1 MRSET
6 GSFFSFATALAVGVT
21 VAVGASALGSADARA
36 ESLNIYAWSGELP
49 QEIVDDFAKETG
61 IDVTMDTFDSNESLI
76 AKLEA
81 GAAGYDIV
89 NPSQYAVQ
97 ILAKKGL
104 IEELDH
110 GKIPNRGNLSEVF
123 QNISYDPGNKYS
135 VPYVWGTTG
144 LAYNSECVK
153 EPVTSWKALWDEKY
167 AGRIYMLDN
176 MLAAYI
182 AGLQVNGF
190 KANTTNPDEI
200 AKATDSLI
208 EQKKIL
214 AGYNSTNFADL
225 LASGEA
231 CLVEAWSGTVLQ
243 VTTENPNV
251 HYVLPDEGGTMW
263 VDGYAIAKGAPNV
276 DAAYKFLDYLLRPE
290 VAAKTT
296 ELTQTANT
304 VEKSKELLPK
314 ELAENAAV
322 FPPADKLAKADFIL
336 DLGDAMKHY
345 QDGWTKVK
353 AAE

>member
-214 AGYNSTNFADL
+214 AGYNST
-225 LASGEA
+225 
-231 CLVEAWSGTVLQ
+231 AWSKPGAAPCCRSPPRTRTS
-243 VTTENPNV
+243 TTSC
-251 HYVLPDEGGTMW
+251 LTR
-263 VDGYAIAKGAPNV
+263 
-276 DAAYKFLDYLLRPE
+276 AARCGSTATRSRRALRTSTRPTSSSTISC
-290 VAAKTT
+290 V
-296 ELTQTANT
+296 
-304 VEKSKELLPK
+304 PR
-314 ELAENAAV
+314 
-322 FPPADKLAKADFIL
+322 
-336 DLGDAMKHY
+336 
-345 QDGWTKVK
+345 
-353 AAE
+353 

>member
-1 MRSET
+1 
-6 GSFFSFATALAVGVT
+6 V
-21 VAVGASALGSADARA
+21 
-36 ESLNIYAWSGELP
+36 
-49 QEIVDDFAKETG
+49 VDDFAAETG
-61 IDVTMDTFDSNESLI
+61 IEVTLDTFDSNESLI

-89 NPSQYAVQ
+89 NTSQYAVQ

-110 GKIPNRGNLSEVF
+110 SKIPNRGNLSEVF
-123 QNISYDPGNKYS
+123 QNISFDAGNKYS
-135 VPYVWGTTG
+135 IPYVWGTTG
-144 LAYNSECVK
+144 LAYNSDCVT

-190 KANTTNPDEI
+190 DANTTNPDEI
-200 AKATDSLI
+200 AKATESLI

-214 AGYNSTNFADL
+214 GGYNSTNFADL
-225 LASGEA
+225 VASGEA
-231 CLVEAWSGTVLQ
+231 CLVEAWSGSVLQ
-243 VTTENPNV
+243 VTVDNPNV
-251 HYVLPDEGGTMW
+251 HFVLPEEGGTMW
-263 VDGYAIAKGAPNV
+263 VDGYSIPKGAPNV
-276 DAAYKFLDYLLRPE
+276 EAAYKFLDYLLRPE

-296 ELTQTANT
+296 ELTKTANT

-314 ELAENAAV
+314 ELAENSAV
-322 FPPADKLAKADFIL
+322 FPSQEQLAKADFIL
-336 DLGDAMKHY
+336 DLGDAMKYY

>member
-1 MRSET
+1 MRMRKKANSGFT
-6 GSFFSFATALAVGVT
+6 AALSVGAALFAFSQAPALAEE
-21 VAVGASALGSADARA
+21 LH
-36 ESLNIYAWSGELP
+36 IYAWSGELP
-49 QEIVDDFAKETG
+49 EEVVDDFAEETG
-61 IDVTMDTFDSNESLI
+61 IDVTLDTFDSNESLI

-110 GKIPNRGNLSEVF
+110 SKIPNRGNLSEVF
-123 QNISYDPGNKYS
+123 QNISFDPGNKYS
-135 VPYVWGTTG
+135 IPYVWGTTG
-144 LAYNSECVK
+144 FAYNSECVT
-153 EPVTSWKALWDEKY
+153 EPVTSWKALWDERY

-190 KANTTNPDEI
+190 DANTTNPDEI
-200 AKATDSLI
+200 AKATESLI

-214 AGYNSTNFADL
+214 AGYNSTNFGDL
-225 LASGEA
+225 VASGEA
-231 CLVEAWSGTVLQ
+231 CLVEAWSGNVLQ
-243 VTTENPNV
+243 VIAENPNV

-263 VDGYAIAKGAPNV
+263 VDGYSIPKGAPNIE
-276 DAAYKFLDYLLRPE
+276 AAYKFLDYLLRPE

-296 ELTQTANT
+296 QLTQTANA

-314 ELAENAAV
+314 ELVENTAV
-322 FPPADKLAKADFIL
+322 YPPEDKLAKADFIL

-353 AAE
+353 AAQ

>member
-1 MRSET
+1 MRMRRDHVLNLAT
-6 GSFFSFATALAVGVT
+6 GLAFGAALLTAGAAYAPTAAV
-21 VAVGASALGSADARA
+21 A
-36 ESLNIYAWSGELP
+36 EELNIYAWSGELP
-49 QEIVDDFAKETG
+49 QEVIDDFAAETG
-61 IDVTMDTFDSNESLI
+61 IDITFDTYDSNESLI

-110 GKIPNRGNLSEVF
+110 SKISNYGNISDVF
-123 QNISYDPGNKYS
+123 QNISYDAGNKYS
-135 VPYVWGTTG
+135 IPYVWGTTG
-144 LAYNSECVK
+144 LAYNSECVDQ
-153 EPVTSWKALWDEKY
+153 PITSWKALWDEKY

-190 KANTTNPDEI
+190 DANTTNPDEI

-214 AGYNSTNFADL
+214 AGYNSTNFAEL
-225 LASGEA
+225 VASGEA
-231 CLVEAWSGTVLQ
+231 CIVEAWSGNVLQ
-243 VTTENPNV
+243 VTIDNPNV

-263 VDGYAIAKGAPNV
+263 VDGYSIPKGAVNV
-276 DAAYKFLDYLLRPE
+276 DAAYKFLDFLLRPE

-296 ELTQTANT
+296 ILTQVANT
-304 VEKSKELLPK
+304 VDKSKELLPP
-314 ELAENAAV
+314 EIAGNAAV
-322 FPPADKLAKADFIL
+322 FPSPEKLANADFIL
-336 DLGDAMKHY
+336 DLGDAMKYY

>member
-1 MRSET
+1 MRMQKEAI
-6 GSFFSFATALAVGVT
+6 FSFASALALG
-21 VAVGASALGSADARA
+21 VAVAALGAAPAVAD
-36 ESLNIYAWSGELP
+36 ELNIYAWSGELP
-49 QEIVDDFAKETG
+49 EEVVDDFAAETG
-61 IDVTMDTFDSNESLI
+61 IEVTLDTFDSNESLI

-110 GKIPNRGNLSEVF
+110 SKIPNRGNLSEVF
-123 QNISYDPGNKYS
+123 QNISFDAGNKYS
-135 VPYVWGTTG
+135 IPYVWGTTG
-144 LAYNSECVK
+144 LAYNSDCVT

-190 KANTTNPDEI
+190 DANTTNPDEI
-200 AKATDSLI
+200 AKATESLI

-214 AGYNSTNFADL
+214 GGYNSTNFADL
-225 LASGEA
+225 VASGEA
-231 CLVEAWSGTVLQ
+231 CLVEAWSGSVLQ
-243 VTTENPNV
+243 VTVDNPNV
-251 HYVLPDEGGTMW
+251 HFVLPEEGGTMW
-263 VDGYAIAKGAPNV
+263 VDGYSIPKGAPNV
-276 DAAYKFLDYLLRPE
+276 EAAYKFLDYLLRPE

-296 ELTQTANT
+296 ELTKTANT

-314 ELAENAAV
+314 ELAENSAV
-322 FPPADKLAKADFIL
+322 FPSQEQLAKADFIL
-336 DLGDAMKHY
+336 DLGDAMKYY

>member
-1 MRSET
+1 MRMQKESI
-6 GSFFSFATALAVGVT
+6 FSFASALALG
-21 VAVGASALGSADARA
+21 VAVAALGAAPAAA
-36 ESLNIYAWSGELP
+36 EELNIYAWSGELP
-49 QEIVDDFAKETG
+49 EEVVDDFAAETG
-61 IDVTMDTFDSNESLI
+61 IEVTLDTFDSNESLI

-110 GKIPNRGNLSEVF
+110 GRIPNRGNLSEVF
-123 QNISYDPGNKYS
+123 QNISYDAGNKYS
-135 VPYVWGTTG
+135 IPYVWGTTG
-144 LAYNSECVK
+144 LAYNSDCVT

-190 KANTTNPDEI
+190 DANTTNPDEI
-200 AKATDSLI
+200 AKATESLI

-214 AGYNSTNFADL
+214 GGYNSTNFADL
-225 LASGEA
+225 VASGEA
-231 CLVEAWSGTVLQ
+231 CLVEAWSGSVLQ
-243 VTTENPNV
+243 VTVDNPNV
-251 HYVLPDEGGTMW
+251 HFVLPEEGGTMW
-263 VDGYAIAKGAPNV
+263 VDGYSIPKGAPNV
-276 DAAYKFLDYLLRPE
+276 EAAYKFLDYLLRPE

-296 ELTQTANT
+296 ELTKTANT

-314 ELAENAAV
+314 ELAENSAV
-322 FPPADKLAKADFIL
+322 FPSQEQLAKADFIL

>member
-1 MRSET
+1 MRMQRDSIFKLT
-6 GSFFSFATALAVGVT
+6 TAVAFG
-21 VAVGASALGSADARA
+21 VAVSAFGPAAAWA
-36 ESLNIYAWSGELP
+36 EQLNVYAWSGELP
-49 QEIVDDFAKETG
+49 EEVIEDFMAETG
-61 IDVTMDTFDSNESLI
+61 IDVTFDTFDSNESLI

-81 GAAGYDIV
+81 GASGYDIV

-110 GKIPNRGNLSEVF
+110 SRIPNRGNLSEVF
-123 QNISYDPGNKYS
+123 QNISYDVGNKYS
-135 VPYVWGTTG
+135 IPYVWGTTG
-144 LAYNSECVK
+144 FAYNSDCVT

-190 KANTTNPDEI
+190 DANTTNPDEI
-200 AKATDSLI
+200 AKATESLI

-225 LASGEA
+225 VASGEA
-231 CLVEAWSGTVLQ
+231 CIVEAWSGTVLQ
-243 VTTENPNV
+243 AIAENPSV

-263 VDGYAIAKGAPNV
+263 VDGYSIPKGAQNV
-276 DAAYKFLDYLLRPE
+276 EAAYKFLDYLLRPE

-296 ELTQTANT
+296 QLTQTANT
-304 VEKSKELLPK
+304 VEKSKELLPP
-314 ELAENAAV
+314 ELVQNAAV
-322 FPPADKLAKADFIL
+322 YPSADKLAEADFIL
-336 DLGDAMKHY
+336 DLGEATKYY

>member
-1 MRSET
+1 MRMQMESIV
-6 GSFFSFATALAVGVT
+6 SF
-21 VAVGASALGSADARA
+21 ASALALGVAVAALGAAPAAS
-36 ESLNIYAWSGELP
+36 EELNIYAWSGELP
-49 QEIVDDFAKETG
+49 EEVVDDFAAETG
-61 IDVTMDTFDSNESLI
+61 IEVTLDTFDSNESLI

-110 GKIPNRGNLSEVF
+110 SRIPNRGNLSEVF
-123 QNISYDPGNKYS
+123 QNISFDAGNKYS
-135 VPYVWGTTG
+135 IPYVWGTTG
-144 LAYNSECVK
+144 LAYNSDCVT

-190 KANTTNPDEI
+190 DANTTNPDEI
-200 AKATDSLI
+200 AKATESLI

-214 AGYNSTNFADL
+214 GGYNSTNFADL
-225 LASGEA
+225 VASGEA
-231 CLVEAWSGTVLQ
+231 CLVEAWSGSVLQ
-243 VTTENPNV
+243 VTVDNPNV
-251 HYVLPDEGGTMW
+251 HFVLPEEGGTMW
-263 VDGYAIAKGAPNV
+263 VDGYSIPKGAPNV
-276 DAAYKFLDYLLRPE
+276 EAAYKFLDYLLRPE

-296 ELTQTANT
+296 ELTKTANT

-314 ELAENAAV
+314 ELAENSAV
-322 FPPADKLAKADFIL
+322 FPSQEQLAKADFIL
-336 DLGDAMKHY
+336 DLGDAMKYY